1 MKPDAYLDAV
11 AALGC
16 MVCIQPAQ
24 IHHAKGGSMRS
35 RESVGT
41 SQRTSDEV
49 ALPLC
54 PNHHTG
60 AEGIHTIGVLTWEA
74 RFGTQLEML
83 IAVAIRLEAAP
94 RRPAAPKRRPVMSKI
109 LPRQRPTRA

>member
-1 MKPDAYLDAV
+1 MKPDSYLDAI

-16 MVCIQPAQ
+16 MVCRQPAQ

-35 RESVGT
+35 RESAGT
-41 SQRTSDEV
+41 GLRTSDES

-54 PNHHTG
+54 QHHHTG

-74 RFGTQLEML
+74 RYGSQLEML

-94 RRPAAPKRRPVMSKI
+94 RKPAAPKRRPVLSKL
-109 LPRQRPTRA
+109 LPRRA

>member
-1 MKPDAYLDAV
+1 VKPDPYLTAV

-16 MVCIQPAQ
+16 MVCGQPAQ

-35 RESVGT
+35 RESAGT

-54 PNHHTG
+54 LNHHTG
-60 AEGIHTIGVLTWEA
+60 AEGIHTIGVLTWEV
-74 RFGTQLEML
+74 RYGSQLEML
-83 IAVAIRLEAAP
+83 IAVSVRLEAAP
-94 RRPAAPKRRPVMSKI
+94 RRSAPPKRRLIVSKI
-109 LPRQRPTRA
+109 LPRRA